1 MQLNIFELNKNE
13 LIKRSFEQIPE
24 NIISTKN
31 DIIREPTISKQ
42 NAKIAMPSQKSK
54 ISYEDIL
61 SKMGMFVSDGKLHLV
76 DKNVVSVEKQI
87 SQQVETNIP
96 QNNYIYNKHF
106 KNELQPQNAILPPKT
121 LKEYKKRLLENYI
134 ETLRIKQIKSKKLLM
149 PTSNINIAT
158 GNSNLN
164 KLFSFSKK

>member
-76 DKNVVSVEKQI
+76 DKNSVSFQEEQN
-87 SQQVETNIP
+87 QEQVINQIP
-96 QNNYIYNKHF
+96 QNSYIHNKYF
-106 KNELQPQNAILPPKT
+106 KNKT
-121 LKEYKKRLLENYI
+121 C
-134 ETLRIKQIKSKKLLM
+134 S
-149 PTSNINIAT
+149 
-158 GNSNLN
+158 
-164 KLFSFSKK
+164 